1 MKSKVIF
8 SLITIAAALLARAQQ
23 PTPAPEWLWGPGL
36 GIYASTV
43 TPAFARDLGISQE
56 KGLLVLAIVRGSV
69 ADQAGLKP
77 GDVITGLAGREAWSE
92 DKKQARIDF
101 VRTGQSRSV
110 NVVSSKVPADKD
122 SDLLQLDVPQ
132 RPPQTFLVDPS
143 GSGNFRTIAGA
154 LYHARAGD
162 TITLAAGRY
171 TESVFVHAGVTIRPA
186 ANSVVSIEPNQA
198 WILKGPGTFDLSG
211 LIFNGAGLRVD
222 NVDKAS
228 LSGDT
233 FVLAE
238 KKTGVLLL
246 NSHNITVAKCNFR
259 GAAESSG
266 IAAYTSNFIVADSV
280 FAENGDLAIS
290 IADHSQA
297 DIQKNLMEGNHN
309 GISARDS
316 SVRATKNIITGDFDP
331 DKKDNSGIGLR
342 AENSEATF
350 TNNAVRRHYVG
361 LVLVDAPSSAKI
373 SDNTVTQGMHAMVI
387 LGSGAALN
395 KNLIVQNG
403 GDGLYVGVRE
413 KEKQTSPQEVIIHQN
428 TISQNEGTAIKAQR
442 FNHLT
447 ITENL
452 IEANHWGVM
461 ADHASVSLENNTIV
475 LQRSTG
481 INIESASDADIY
493 NNIVAFNGF
502 GLFLDV
508 TSHRESGYNDV
519 FGNLVNTEFPLHD
532 GNYGRSDRYT
542 TRDNRKVPIEVYP
555 AYDLKARTDLDVDP
569 GFVKVGSNYT
579 LKAASPLV
587 RIRGKNG
594 RYLGAYAPSVVPVH
608 LARPRPQK
616 Q

>member
-1 MKSKVIF
+1 MKSKFIL
-8 SLITIAAALLARAQQ
+8 SLVTFAAVLLAAQQ
-23 PTPAPEWLWGPGL
+23 PAPAPEWLWGPGL

-101 VRTGQSRSV
+101 VHDGQSRSA
-110 NVVSSKVPADKD
+110 NVLSSEIPADKD
-122 SDLLQLDVPQ
+122 NDLLQLETPQ
-132 RPPQTFLVDPS
+132 RSPQTFVVDPS

-154 LYHARAGD
+154 LYHARVGD
-162 TITLAAGRY
+162 TITLAPGRY

-186 ANSVVSIEPNQA
+186 ANSVVSIEPSQP
-198 WILKGPGTFDLSG
+198 WILKGPGTFDISD
-211 LIFNGAGLRVD
+211 LIFTGTGLRIE
-222 NVDKAS
+222 NADKAA
-228 LSGDT
+228 LSRDT
-233 FVLAE
+233 FLLSQ
-238 KKTGVLLL
+238 KKNGVLLL
-246 NSHNITVAKCNFR
+246 NSHNVMVAKCNFR
-259 GAAESSG
+259 GAGETSG
-266 IAAYTSNFIVADSV
+266 IAAYTSQFTVADSV
-280 FAENGDLAIS
+280 FADNGNVAIS
-290 IADHSQA
+290 IAEHSQA
-297 DIQKNLMEGNHN
+297 DIQKNLMEANHN

-316 SVRATKNIITGDFDP
+316 GVNAQKNIITGDFDP

-342 AENSEATF
+342 AENSAAAF
-350 TNNAVRRHYVG
+350 ANNAIRRYYAG
-361 LVLVDAPSSAKI
+361 LVLVNGSSPAKI
-373 SDNTVTQGMHAMVI
+373 SGNTVTQGMHAVVI
-387 LGSGAALN
+387 LSSGAALN

-403 GDGLYVGVRE
+403 GDGLYVGLRE
-413 KEKQTSPQEVIIHQN
+413 KEKQLSPQEVTINQN
-428 TISQNEGTAIKAQR
+428 TISQNEGTAIRVQR

-452 IEANHWGVM
+452 IEANHWGIT
-461 ADHASVSLENNTIV
+461 ADHASVSLENNTVV
-475 LQRSTG
+475 LQRSTA
-481 INIESASDADIY
+481 INIEGPSDARIY

-508 TSHRESGYNDV
+508 ASHRESGYNDV
-519 FGNLVNTEFPLHD
+519 FGNLVNTDFPLHD
-532 GNYGRSDRYT
+532 GNYGRSDRYI

-579 LKAASPLV
+579 LKPASALA

-594 RYLGAYAPSVVPVH
+594 RYLGAYASSAVPVH
-608 LARPRPQK
+608 SARPRLQK